1 MASPEKVKLYLAC
14 WFQLGKKLIF
24 DNGREILFANSVLK
38 GDRYSDEFEAC
49 WQQILVK
56 EGKNCYLDGTEK
68 TLDVLFSPAWD
79 IAACARCNMPVP
91 TLELGVQDSSCPCI
105 DLPSWPN
112 LELPLPH
119 APVNSNARLNS
130 ISDRLRLKSTVE

>member
-1 MASPEKVKLYLAC
+1 MASSEKVKLYLAC

-24 DNGREILFANSVLK
+24 DNGREILFANPVK

-49 WQQILVK
+49 WQQVMGK
-56 EGKNCYLDGTEK
+56 KGKNCYLSGTNTTIEA
-68 TLDVLFSPAWD
+68 LLSPGWN
-79 IAACARCNMPVP
+79 ITACARCKMPVP
-91 TLELGVQDSSCPCI
+91 TLELGIQDSSCPCV

-119 APVNSNARLNS
+119 APVNSNSRLHR
-130 ISDRLRLKSTVE
+130 ISDRLKLKS